1 MDSKPS
7 VIIGSSPFPN
17 QYATDAEK
25 KTQDYGLR
33 VGKAIEGE
41 WFKRVNAGSCRYYDQ
56 YLEFHKLRLYARGI
70 QPTQMY
76 KDLLSVDGDLSYM
89 NLDWKPVP
97 IIPKFVDIVV
107 NGMADRLY
115 SIKAESQ
122 DINSAEKKNMFQEMV
137 EADMLAK
144 DFLVQTKEQFG
155 IDAFN
160 VPQEELP
167 ENDEELALY
176 MQLKYKPSIEIAEEV
191 AINTLLDMNDYKDVI
206 KTQVDKD
213 LTVIGIGVVKHSFLA
228 GAGLEIEYVDPASI
242 IYSYTEKPDF
252 SDIYYVGEVKQV
264 HYTEIRKINPS
275 VTDETLKDIKNSGS
289 AWYNYYPIIRTFQ
302 DDVFDDEVVTLLYFN
317 YKTEKRFVYKKKYL
331 ENGGERVIR
340 RDETF
345 NPEAGN
351 EMFERVDVVKDVWY
365 EGVLVLGTNIML
377 KWEMLENM
385 VRPDAATQKA
395 LSNYVMFAPSMY
407 KGQIQSLVKRMIPF
421 ADQIQLTH
429 LKLQQVMARV
439 VPDGVF
445 IDADGIS
452 EVDLG
457 TGAAYNP
464 EDALKLYFQTGS
476 VVGRSYT
483 GDGEFNNARV
493 PIQELVSNSGQSK
506 MAALIGNYNYN
517 LNMIRDVT
525 GLNEAR
531 DGSTPDPNA
540 LVGVQKMAAL
550 NSNVA
555 TRHILQGGLMITKR
569 LAECVSLRVNDILQY
584 ADFRDEFA
592 MQIGKYNLAILE
604 DIKDLYLH
612 SFGIF
617 IEVEPDQEEK
627 QQLEANIQISLS
639 RDQIDLEDAID
650 IRMIKNLKLA
660 NEMLKVK
667 RKRKLEKQ
675 QQRED
680 MQQQMQMQINM
691 QSQEAAAQQK
701 QMTAQTEAQ
710 AKIAI
715 KQNEAQLEM
724 QKMQFEV
731 DKKKELME
739 LEFQYN
745 MQLKGIETDGLMKR
759 EKEREK
765 AKDKRVDLQ
774 AERQSELINQ
784 RKNNLPP
791 VKFESTEDSLDD
803 FDLGSFE
810 PR

>member
-1 MDSKPS
+1 MDNKPS
-7 VIIGSSPFPN
+7 VIINSSPFPN
-17 QYATDAEK
+17 QMATDAEK
-25 KTQDYGLR
+25 STKEYGLR

-56 YLEFHKLRLYARGI
+56 YLDFHKLRLYARGE

-76 KDLLSVDGDLSYM
+76 KDLLAVDGDLSYM
-89 NLDWKPVP
+89 NLDWKPVQ

-107 NGMADRLY
+107 NGMTDRLY
-115 SIKAESQ
+115 AIKAQSQ
-122 DINSAEKKNMFQEMV
+122 DINSAEKKNLFQDMV

-144 DFLVQTKEQFG
+144 NLLVQTKEQFG

-160 VPQEELP
+160 VPQEEIP
-167 ENDEELALY
+167 ETDEELALY
-176 MQLKYKPSIEIAEEV
+176 MQLKYKPAIEIAEEV
-191 AINTLLDMNDYKDVI
+191 AINTLLEMNDYRDII
-206 KTQVDKD
+206 KPMVDKD
-213 LTVIGIGVVKHSFLA
+213 ITEIGIGAVRHQFLP
-228 GAGLEIEYVDPASI
+228 GDGLKVDYVDPASL

-264 HYTEIRKINPS
+264 HYTELRKINPNL
-275 VTDETLKDIKNSGS
+275 TNEELQDIRNAGS
-289 AWYNYYPIIRTFQ
+289 AWYNYFPVIRQFQ
-302 DDVFDDEVVTLLYFN
+302 DDIFNEEVVTLLYFN
-317 YKTEKRFVYKKKYL
+317 YKTDKRFVYKKKRL

-340 RDETF
+340 RDENF
-345 NPEAGN
+345 KPEEDN
-351 EMFERVDVVKDVWY
+351 NMFERLDVVKDVWY
-365 EGVLVLGTNIML
+365 EGVLVCGSNILIQWDLL
-377 KWEMLENM
+377 KNM
-385 VRPDAATQKA
+385 VRPEAATQKA
-395 LSNYVMFAPSMY
+395 LPNYVINSPSMY

-429 LKLQQVMARV
+429 LKLQQVMSRII
-439 VPDGVF
+439 PDGVF
-445 IDADGIS
+445 IDADGIN

-464 EDALKLYFQTGS
+464 EDALKMYFQTGS

-483 GDGEFNNARV
+483 GDGEFNNARI
-493 PIQELVSNSGQSK
+493 PIQELTTNSGQSK

-531 DGSTPDPNA
+531 DGSMPHPDA
-540 LVGVQKMAAL
+540 LVGVQKLAAL

-555 TRHILQGGLMITKR
+555 TRHILQSGLMITKR
-569 LAECVSLRVNDILQY
+569 LAECISLRIADILKY
-584 ADFRDEFA
+584 SDFRDEFS

-604 DIKDLYLH
+604 DIKNLYLH

-617 IEVEPDQEEK
+617 IELEPDEEER
-627 QQLEANIQISLS
+627 QQVEANIQIALQ

-667 RKRKLEKQ
+667 RKRKVQAQ
-675 QQRED
+675 QKRED
-680 MQQQMQMQINM
+680 QQSQIQMQINM
-691 QSQEAAAQQK
+691 QSQEAASAQK
-701 QMTAQTEAQ
+701 QQTAQIEAQ
-710 AKIAI
+710 SKIAV
-715 KQNEAQLEM
+715 KEAESQYAMQQL
-724 QKMQFEV
+724 QFEV
-731 DKKKELME
+731 DKKKELMA
-739 LEFQYN
+739 LEFEYN
-745 MQLKGIETDGLMKR
+745 MKLKGIETDSMMKR
-759 EKEREK
+759 EKEKEK

-774 AERQSELINQ
+774 ATRQSDLINQ

-791 VKFESTEDSLDD
+791 MNFESTEDSMDA
-803 FDLGSFE
+803 FDLSSFE